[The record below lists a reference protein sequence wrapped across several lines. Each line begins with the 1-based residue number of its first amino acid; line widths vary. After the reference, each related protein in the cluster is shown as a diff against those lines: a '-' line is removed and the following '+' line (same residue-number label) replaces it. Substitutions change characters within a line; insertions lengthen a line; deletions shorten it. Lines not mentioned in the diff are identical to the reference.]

1 MIKSVVL
8 EPDCLGP
15 NPGSTTYQLTLDK
28 LCAYPKVLFWR
39 LNRLVSIQEL
49 PNELDKWTYKSLMQ
63 LLTCSWYEFCKFC
76 LNFCLYQ
83 GKVLTIIVIILDT
96 FSFYSCKQEGYLT
109 WKICSNLDFL
119 VLINIITQF
128 TIIRIL
134 ISFRSDR
141 LLFFLVS
148 QRWKSCS
155 TIWLFRVFLQPYKQY
170 SEGSFFF

>member
-1 MIKSVVL
+1 MSL
-8 EPDCLGP
+8 ELRNSILSWLSQSSWSQTALVQILALP
-15 NPGSTTYQLTLDK
+15 LTSWLDK

-49 PNELDKWTYKSLMQ
+49 PNELDKCTYKSLMQ

-96 FSFYSCKQEGYLT
+96 FSFYSCKQEGFLT
-109 WKICSNLDFL
+109 WKFCSNLDFL
-119 VLINIITQF
+119 ALINIINQF

-134 ISFRSDR
+134 ISFRSDKTS
-141 LLFFLVS
+141 LLPCES
-148 QRWKSCS
+148 KMK
-155 TIWLFRVFLQPYKQY
+155 IM
-170 SEGSFFF
+170 